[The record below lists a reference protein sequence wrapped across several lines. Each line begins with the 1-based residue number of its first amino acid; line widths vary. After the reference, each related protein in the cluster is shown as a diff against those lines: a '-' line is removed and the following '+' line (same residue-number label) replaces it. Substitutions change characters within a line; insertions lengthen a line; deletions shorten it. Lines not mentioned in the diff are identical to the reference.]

1 MIDAEK
7 AGLAPAFSLAVVVGV
22 YGNLMFGVQVM
33 KQNIAAVIIAVLYS
47 PNMAC
52 AETAALKTQT
62 GKDIGLSV
70 SAYQYR
76 EPGIMSLTGAKIG
89 LDLHLTKV
97 LRNDQFIR
105 GDLRYAFGTVDYN
118 SSDTGSASGEP
129 DMYFEIRGLFGKD
142 WIVKEAVLSAYA
154 GLGYRYL
161 FNDGRGVT
169 NTGYGGYRR
178 ESNYIYLPV
187 GIIHRRELTG
197 QARLRS
203 TLEYDQ
209 LLSGTQISTLSDV
222 PGYSDATNSQ
232 SSGYGLKL
240 SIMYQKS
247 IWAVGPYL
255 NYWNIAESDVVPEI
269 KNGVP
274 TGYGL
279 VEPKNNTIEIGL
291 MASQQF

>member
-1 MIDAEK
+1 
-7 AGLAPAFSLAVVVGV
+7 
-22 YGNLMFGVQVM
+22 M
-33 KQNIAAVIIAVLYS
+33 KHKVAAAIIAVLFAT
-47 PNMAC
+47 NLAC
-52 AETAALKTQT
+52 AETAMLETRT

-70 SAYQYR
+70 SAYQYQ

-89 LDLHLTKV
+89 LDLHITKV
-97 LRNDQFIR
+97 LQNDRFIR

-118 SSDTGSASGEP
+118 SNYTGSASGEP
-129 DMYFEIRGLFGKD
+129 DMYFEMRGLFGKD
-142 WIVKEAVLSAYA
+142 WVVREAVLSAYT

-187 GIIHRRELTG
+187 GVIHHRALTG
-197 QARLRS
+197 QASLQS

-209 LLSGTQISTLSDV
+209 LLSGTQISSLSDV

-240 SIMYQKS
+240 SILYRKN

-255 NYWNIAESDVVPEI
+255 DYWNIAESDVVAEI

-279 VEPKNNTIEIGL
+279 VEPKNNTVEIGL
-291 MASQQF
+291 MVSQQF